1 VDAAYF
7 RAKALHC
14 RELAFTAPDL
24 ETQAGL
30 LALADEYL
38 KRALEESYGSVPFPK
53 FVRRLKCSA
62 CGSRNVAGRPQWPTR

>member
-14 RELAFTAPDL
+14 RELALTAPDS

-38 KRALEESYGSVPFPK
+38 KRALEIEPYPGWRGLPRP
-53 FVRRLKCSA
+53 RR
-62 CGSRNVAGRPQWPTR
+62 RNHGGI

>member
-14 RELAFTAPDL
+14 RELAFTAPDS

-30 LALADEYL
+30 LTLADEYL
-38 KRALEESYGSVPFPK
+38 KRALEIEWPFQ
-53 FVRRLKCSA
+53 RYRTQSLWC
-62 CGSRNVAGRPQWPTR
+62 AGQCLAHRF

>member
-1 VDAAYF
+1 MADAAYF

-14 RELAFTAPDL
+14 RELAFTAPDS

-38 KRALEESYGSVPFPK
+38 KRALEAEPYLG
-53 FVRRLKCSA
+53 RRGLPL
-62 CGSRNVAGRPQWPTR
+62 SRRRNHGGI